1 MILQLPETN
10 RNSALETEV
19 DRFVQDNIHLLCH
32 IKRFNERW
40 QGDQTFR
47 KELMNDTENT
57 LRNYNL
63 KITIDDIKYFLEP
76 DLLRR
81 NQEEDDLSLTPALK
95 CTLDLYS
102 VMEKAS
108 KTPMQVLEDFMDV
121 ALKDPRYRAW
131 RKRQVLRLKSQTLRS
146 GFRDTGHYPCAF
158 ELSKGCSV
166 GCWFCSLSASSLENV
181 FLYNEANIKLW
192 RELLQLLKDKLGKA
206 VLDSFCYCATD
217 PLDNPDYEKF
227 ALDFYKIL
235 GTFPQTTTAQAWKYP
250 QRVRS
255 LIKLAEEK
263 GGNVRFS
270 ILSRKMLN
278 QIHEQFTAEEL
289 ANTELI
295 LQLEGS
301 LTGTK
306 SNAGR
311 ARERIQKKPSL
322 ENKVSDDSTP
332 SCVSG
337 FVFNMVTKNIQLMSP
352 CLPNERWIHGH
363 RIHGEATFSDIDD
376 VANILESMIAKHMP
390 LEVSPDDLIR
400 FRQDL
405 HYQSVANG
413 FQLSTK
419 FKKYKFNKSSHLMYL
434 GEIIHQENKTAREI
448 ANLLTRLYG
457 VSSGQTFRDLNRLFE
472 QGFLDDGL

>member
-1 MILQLPETN
+1 MILQIPEKS
-10 RNSALETEV
+10 RNSAQKSEV
-19 DRFVQDNIHLLCH
+19 DQFIQENIHLLCH

-40 QGDQTFR
+40 QGDENFR
-47 KELMNDTENT
+47 KQFMVEPETT
-57 LRNYNL
+57 LKRYKL
-63 KITIDDIKYFLEP
+63 KITADDVQYFWNPE
-76 DLLRR
+76 LLKRDKPTE
-81 NQEEDDLSLTPALK
+81 NLTPALK

-108 KTPMQVLEDFMDV
+108 KTPMQMLEDFMDV

-166 GCWFCSLSASSLENV
+166 GCWFCSLAASSLESV
-181 FLYNEANIKLW
+181 FLYQGENIRLW

-227 ALDFYKIL
+227 ALDFYEIL
-235 GTFPQTTTAQAWKYP
+235 GSFPQTTTAQAGKYP
-250 QRVRS
+250 ERVRA

-270 ILSRKMLN
+270 VLSRKMLN

-311 ARERIQKKPSL
+311 ARERSQKNS
-322 ENKVSDDSTP
+322 NFSDKVSDDSTP
-332 SCVSG
+332 SCISG
-337 FVFNMVTKNIQLMSP
+337 FLFNMVTKTIQLMSP
-352 CLPNERWIHGH
+352 CLPNERWVHGH
-363 RIHGEATFSDIDD
+363 RIHGEATFTDIEDL
-376 VANILESMIAKHMP
+376 ANIVEEMIAKHMP
-390 LEVSPDDLIR
+390 LEVKPDEVIR

-405 HYQSVANG
+405 HYQTLANG

-419 FKKYKFNKSSHLMYL
+419 FKKYKFNKSSYLKYL
-434 GEIIHQENKTAREI
+434 GEIIDQENKTAQEI
-448 ANLLTRLYG
+448 ANLLARLYG
-457 VSSGQTFRDLNRLFE
+457 IPTNKTFSHLNRLFA